1 MKIAILTPYHSH
13 VSADYARSLTKM
25 VLYTSAARINYN
37 GAVTATEIEIFMTT
51 GSVLPQLRNMLVRD
65 ALEWGA
71 NYLLWVDPDH
81 LFPDEALLRLLSLNL
96 PVVGANS
103 PGRTSPP
110 LPSTIGLDGDY
121 VWTTEELARQGAV
134 ARVHSLGLGFC
145 LLDVNVIHAVR
156 ALRPG
161 EEAKPVFALEMPDDG
176 SDILPEEM
184 FFFRR
189 IAEEGFPVHV
199 DHALSWQIAH
209 IHQRMLTNQD
219 AVAEQSAFAAAEAGA
234 AAGAGAAR

>member
-25 VLYTSAARINYN
+25 VLYTSATRINYN
-37 GAVTATEIEIFMTT
+37 GAVTAPEIEIFMTT

-65 ALEWGA
+65 GLEWGA

-103 PGRTSPP
+103 PGRTSPA
-110 LPSTIGLDGDY
+110 LPSAIGLDGDY

-134 ARVHSLGLGFC
+134 APVHSLGLGFC

-161 EEAKPVFALEMPDDG
+161 EETKPVFALEMLGDG
-176 SDILPEEM
+176 AEIHAED

-189 IAEEGFPVHV
+189 IAEEGFPVHL
-199 DHALSWQIAH
+199 DHALSWQIGQL
-209 IHQRMLTNQD
+209 HQRMLTNRD
-219 AVAEQSAFAAAEAGA
+219 ALAEQHGFAAAQA
-234 AAGAGAAR
+234 AALAGAGAAR